1 MTEDRYSRS
10 RDKIDS
16 KWKINSQSIRT
27 GRQEK
32 GRENKPNL
40 QETTQQSESEGECG
54 GPQLM

>member
-16 KWKINSQSIRT
+16 KWKINSWRKRT

-32 GRENKPNL
+32 ERQNKPDL
-40 QETTQQSESEGECG
+40 QETTQQRECEGECG
-54 GPQLM
+54 AHS